1 MIGSSFGPVLDLRIV
16 DGKLQMLREEQ
27 ELFILEPPVSVPP
40 SPFAKRAPKQVWRD
54 VDEILRD
61 GVDLDK
67 FYHLRRT
74 IGNAQWIDNLDGEQW
89 RVLTDEIMPVF
100 RKAEKLRSA
109 VSEAIN
115 E

>member
-1 MIGSSFGPVLDLRIV
+1 MDKAELTRTEIMIGSSFGPVLDLRIV

-54 VDEILRD
+54 VDEI
-61 GVDLDK
+61 
-67 FYHLRRT
+67 
-74 IGNAQWIDNLDGEQW
+74 
-89 RVLTDEIMPVF
+89 MPVF